1 MCLTHFQSLFYGRTE
16 SYLTSSRG
24 TRSNKEVWADIKVD
38 VATGSR
44 DIYSALDG
52 AFDVQRVHVEG
63 SEAEQYGAISRL
75 PPVLQIQ
82 VQRVQFDQVK
92 KTSFKSTH
100 HLKLRETIYL
110 DRYMDAPPGT
120 EGAQELHRRRCEKWK
135 WKEELRSLH
144 ARKAE
149 LMNNEVR
156 LKDVRT
162 LPGVSAR
169 VSAANSLQGL
179 AIST

>member
-1 MCLTHFQSLFYGRTE
+1 M
-16 SYLTSSRG
+16 
-24 TRSNKEVWADIKVD
+24 D

-44 DIYSALDG
+44 DIYSAIDG

-75 PPVLQIQ
+75 PPVLQVQ

-110 DRYMDAPPGT
+110 DRYMDAAPGT
-120 EGAQELHRRRCEKWK
+120 ERAADLDQRRRQKWK
-135 WKEELRSLH
+135 WKEELRMLE
-144 ARKAE
+144 ARRAE
-149 LMNNEVR
+149 LVGSEVGVFVGVYFQA
-156 LKDVRT
+156 DGIRT
-162 LPGVSAR
+162 GTLFPICLGIPR
-169 VSAANSLQGL
+169 NGL
-179 AIST
+179 RICSR